1 MIGKAK
7 KKPAKEK
14 APEKS
19 SIQIY
24 TVKEPATILTFI
36 QLIHSGKS
44 RTAVKSMLKH
54 RQVAINDVQ
63 VTIDTTPVLAGDVV
77 TINTGFVPEK
87 LTSSLLR
94 VVYDDDYLIVID
106 KKAGLLSVGTE
117 REREQTAYNILKD
130 HVKTAGEQHK
140 IFVLHRLDRD
150 TSGVMMFAKNKEIQ
164 EQMQRNWNDVVT
176 DRRYVLVV
184 SGKVEREEGQITTWL
199 TEGNTFETMSSYA
212 PNGGQRSTTYY
223 RVLRRASQYT
233 MLEATLDTGR
243 KNQIRVHMKDLGHSI
258 VGDKKY
264 GGVKSPFE
272 RLGLHAHILEFV
284 HPVTGKTHRFESH
297 IPRPFLDLFK

>member
-1 MIGKAK
+1 MTSKARK
-7 KKPAKEK
+7 NPAKDK
-14 APEKS
+14 ATAKS
-19 SIQIY
+19 TIQVY
-24 TVKEPATILTFI
+24 TVKEPTNILSFI
-36 QLIHSGKS
+36 QQIHSGKS
-44 RTAVKSMLKH
+44 RSAVKSMLKH
-54 RQVAINDVQ
+54 RQVAVNDVQ
-63 VTIDTTPVLAGDVV
+63 VAVDTTPLSVGDVV

-87 LTSSLLR
+87 LTHPLLK
-94 VVYDDDYLIVID
+94 VVYEDEHLIVVD
-106 KKAGLLSVGTE
+106 KKAGLLSVGTD
-117 REREQTAYNILKD
+117 REREQTAYAILKAY
-130 HVKTAGEQHK
+130 VKSASEHNK

-150 TSGVMMFAKNKEIQ
+150 TSGVMMFAKCKEVQ
-164 EQMQRNWNDVVT
+164 EQMQRNWNDAVT

-184 SGKVEREEGQITTWL
+184 GGKVEKNEGQITTWL
-199 TEGNTFETMSSYA
+199 TDGNAFETKSSFT

-223 RVLRRASQYT
+223 RVLHRASQYT

-284 HPVTGKTHRFESH
+284 HPITGQKHRFESR
-297 IPRPFLDLFK
+297 IPRQFTDLFR